1 MKEKAMK
8 IVVDYI
14 SQHLDNIG
22 VTIPFEVRIVW
33 MCKALQNW
41 KFLISSTLEDGMYY
55 ELTYNGNAHC
65 WYVDVYKKHEN
76 KVIPDGEI
84 EEGKVIKIDD

>member
-14 SQHLDNIG
+14 SQHLDDIG

-41 KFLISSTLEDGMYY
+41 KF
-55 ELTYNGNAHC
+55 
-65 WYVDVYKKHEN
+65 
-76 KVIPDGEI
+76 
-84 EEGKVIKIDD
+84 